1 MTLYQ
6 ELQSLTLKVLSFIS
20 DGEEK
25 FGSQKIIKS
34 NMSSEKGGAMQCYGK
49 KGGASALAQVSF
61 NSILFRKLNV

>member
-25 FGSQKIIKS
+25 FGSQKIIK
-34 NMSSEKGGAMQCYGK
+34 NNISSEKGGAMKCYGE
-49 KGGASALAQVSF
+49 KGGPLLWRWCL
-61 NSILFRKLNV
+61 SIRFYLES